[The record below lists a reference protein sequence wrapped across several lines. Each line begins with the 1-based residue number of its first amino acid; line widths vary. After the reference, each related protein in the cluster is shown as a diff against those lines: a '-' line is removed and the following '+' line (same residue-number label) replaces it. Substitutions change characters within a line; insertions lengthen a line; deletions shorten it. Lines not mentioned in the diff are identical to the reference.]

1 MSETIRSYSP
11 PRRNSYDAPVSGGGM
26 TRNVVILL
34 TVLLFFWLIWTTR
47 DNWPMERLVPGDQT
61 FHLRAQDLLDTRREA
76 ADSTFWSLG
85 MLPEKY
91 RDIPKWLNND
101 FGLPQWVLNNLV
113 TDVCY
118 VSGTDLANFSDLLV
132 VTRMSRIG
140 CLLERYYGIA
150 DDVEVEYAGG
160 LELRRM
166 GVDPVTYYA
175 VRGRTLVFSPSRE
188 ALIRALTLT
197 EDGGVVTLEETVAP
211 MAGDLQGR
219 INFGENQSLG
229 VYLEQS
235 DFGLR
240 FEPDAIVFSSRS
252 TVTPAWKAQ
261 LDRIVAG
268 QRTGDLM
275 VPAQGSLVLAG
286 DLNTPLPQL
295 WTSVDEMTGGALTG
309 YWSSLPWVRGDGAA
323 GSAWAAM
330 LESMKG
336 GIDSGFSMRWSG
348 FDYNG
353 IVPVPEAELFLETK
367 AGFAPK
373 LAESVPALPEGQA
386 PTDFV
391 PYRIAESGVIRCPTG
406 WGNVFEP
413 TVFAEN
419 TGIRITLHPQHMEH
433 ALAMDKSREPAPGDG
448 LLYMRIRPIE
458 LIELLHEGGMP
469 YAHSGLLRGQ
479 TAESFDAAMEQALAG
494 SRQISEVRV
503 TVGYE
508 DGALNLEAVLLLA
521 GESVQEN
528 AETQEAPSTASE

>member
-26 TRNVVILL
+26 TRNVI
-34 TVLLFFWLIWTTR
+34 VLLAVLFFFWLIWTTR

-76 ADSTFWSLG
+76 ADSAFWSLG

-91 RDIPKWLNND
+91 RDIPQWLNND

-150 DDVEVEYAGG
+150 DDVEVEHAGG

-166 GVDPVTYYA
+166 GVDAVTYYA

-197 EDGGVVTLEETVAP
+197 EAGGVETLEDTVAP

-219 INFGENQSLG
+219 INFGESEGLG
-229 VYLEQS
+229 QYFEQS

-252 TVTPAWKAQ
+252 TMTPAWKSQ
-261 LDRIVAG
+261 LDRVAAAKG
-268 QRTGDLM
+268 NRNLM
-275 VPAQGSLVLAG
+275 VPTQGSLVLAG

-309 YWSSLPWVRGDGAA
+309 YWSGLPWVRGTGAA
-323 GSAWAAM
+323 DSAWAAM
-330 LESMKG
+330 LEFTKG
-336 GIDSGFSMRWSG
+336 GIGSGFSLRWTG

-373 LAESVPALPEGQA
+373 LVESIPLLPAGQA

-391 PYRIAESGVIRCPTG
+391 PYRTAESGVIRCPTG

-413 TVFAEN
+413 TVLAEDA
-419 TGIRITLHPQHMEH
+419 GLRVTLHPQHMEH
-433 ALAMDKSREPAPGDG
+433 ALAMDKSREAAPGDG
-448 LLYMRIRPIE
+448 LLYMRIRPVE
-458 LIELLHEGGMP
+458 LLELLHEGGMP

-479 TAESFDAAMEQALAG
+479 TAESFEAAMQRALAG
-494 SRQISEVRV
+494 SRQVSEVRV
-503 TVGYE
+503 TAGYDE
-508 DGALNLEAVLLLA
+508 GAITLEAVLLLVPEPA
-521 GESVQEN
+521 AES
-528 AETQEAPSTASE
+528 APTQEAPSTASE